1 MDDSL
6 DAKIDILTNCKDVK
20 KTYSILIEL
29 EKTSEVSD
37 ILYPYINK
45 FVDMMQRKN
54 YYVKIR
60 GFRLFCMQSRWD
72 DNRYIDK
79 NINFALNILND
90 ERPTIIRQALD
101 YLKEIAIYK
110 GELKEKLSE
119 KIDNLDT
126 RKFKD
131 TMIDLINKDII
142 KLKGYI
148 SNS

>member
-72 DNRYIDK
+72 DNRFIDK
-79 NINFALNILND
+79 NIDLALNILND
-90 ERPTIIRQALD
+90 ERPTIIRQALE
-101 YLKEIAIYK
+101 YLREIAIYK
-110 GELKEKLSE
+110 GELKAKLLG

-126 RKFKD
+126 TKFKD
-131 TMIDLINKDII
+131 SMKDLINKDIV
-142 KLKGYI
+142 KLESYL
-148 SNS
+148 SN